1 MKRRND
7 SGLESGGHGE
17 NAERFL
23 AMEDFFNEIN
33 AALIDRNRKSE
44 ADRLVSLFNDLGDI
58 CHGYALTRNSLDNLS
73 GEDEELEEML
83 AGDENSASLIVH
95 NLISLLQKNSINFD
109 SCNDL
114 KILADKKEKTSRA
127 GESSLSS
134 FMFGYG
140 AHLVG
145 VRGKI

>member
-1 MKRRND
+1 MKRRD
-7 SGLESGGHGE
+7 SLELGGHGE

-23 AMEDFFNEIN
+23 AMEDFFNETIATLIN
-33 AALIDRNRKSE
+33 DRNRKSE
-44 ADRLVSLFNDLGDI
+44 ADRLASLFNDLGDI
-58 CHGYALTRNSLDNLS
+58 CHGYALARNSLDNFS
-73 GEDEELEEML
+73 GEDKELEEML
-83 AGDENSASLIVH
+83 AGDENNASLIVD

-114 KILADKKEKTSRA
+114 KILADKKEKKSRA
-127 GESSLSS
+127 GESGLSS
-134 FMFGYG
+134 FMLGYG